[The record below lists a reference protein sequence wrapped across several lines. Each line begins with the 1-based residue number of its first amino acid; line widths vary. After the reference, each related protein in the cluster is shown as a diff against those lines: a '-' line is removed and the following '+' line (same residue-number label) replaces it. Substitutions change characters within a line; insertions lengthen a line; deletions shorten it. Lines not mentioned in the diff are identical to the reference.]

1 MSYHILVVDDD
12 QFQLKTIQLSIQ
24 KLLNYKVTTVNS
36 GEEAV
41 DLILSPKG
49 ADINLVILD
58 MQMPKGMSGFDVLDK
73 ICPIKPDLPIIVN
86 TAHADVSKAVE
97 ALKKGAIDFIEK
109 KDGIERMKVSIENV
123 RLLSGLNK
131 QVKKLTSFANNKFD
145 FTDIIG
151 DSRAIKKAI
160 NVANKACNSNIPV
173 LISGENGVGK
183 ELFARA
189 IHSNSLRK
197 NAPFIAVN
205 CAAIPHNLIE
215 SSLFG
220 HEKGSFTG
228 AIEKNIGKF
237 REAEGGT
244 IFLDE
249 IGELS
254 LEAQSKLLRVLQ
266 NFEVEPVGAN
276 NSIKVDVRIISATN
290 KNLEDEVQAGRFR
303 EDLLYRINVY
313 PILVPALRERK
324 EDVPLL
330 LKHFIDK
337 ICLKEN
343 KKILDCD
350 AELVDVLSDYWWPG
364 NIRQFE
370 NAIYRAIILSDG
382 NRLKID
388 DFEHILKAINN
399 NYNNKPK
406 LNEANS
412 ENILIGNINGSIS
425 PLKNGSGNFKSIIE
439 YEKDIIAQV
448 LHFYN
453 NNISK
458 VSKVLGIGRSTLY
471 RKMKEYG
478 LDEGIVE
485 EISDFRKEA
494 GE

>member
-12 QFQLKTIQLSIQ
+12 PFQLKTIQLTIQ
-24 KLLNYKVTTVNS
+24 KILNYKVTAVNS
-36 GEEAV
+36 GEEAI
-41 DLILSPKG
+41 DLLLSPKG
-49 ADINLVILD
+49 AEINLVILD
-58 MQMPKGMSGFDVLDK
+58 MQMPKGLSGFDVLDK
-73 ICPIKPDLPIIVN
+73 ICPIKPDLPIIMN

-97 ALKKGAIDFIEK
+97 ALKKGAIDFLDK
-109 KDGIERMKVSIENV
+109 KDGPERMKVSIENV

-160 NVANKACNSNIPV
+160 NVAYKACGSNIPV
-173 LISGENGVGK
+173 LISGENGCGK

-205 CAAIPHNLIE
+205 CAAIPQNLIE
-215 SSLFG
+215 STLFG

-228 AIEKNIGKF
+228 AIDKNAGKF
-237 REAEGGT
+237 READGGT

-266 NFEVEPVGAN
+266 NFEIEPVGAN
-276 NSIKVDVRIISATN
+276 SPIKVDVRVISATN
-290 KNLEDEVQAGRFR
+290 KNLEEEVREGRFR

-313 PILVPALRERK
+313 PVQVPALRERR
-324 EDVPLL
+324 EDIPLL

-337 ICLKEN
+337 ICTKEN
-343 KKILDCD
+343 RKILDCD
-350 AELVDVLSDYWWPG
+350 AKLVDVLSEYWWPG

-370 NAIYRAIILSDG
+370 NAIFRAIILSDG
-382 NRLKID
+382 NRLKIE
-388 DFEHILKAINN
+388 DFETILSAISNNYVKNSSSNNSIANN
-399 NYNNKPK
+399 NPQQ
-406 LNEANS
+406 EIS
-412 ENILIGNINGSIS
+412 EIVGTLS
-425 PLKNGSGNFKSIIE
+425 NGSGKFKSMIE
-439 YEKDIIAQV
+439 YEKDIIEQV

-478 LDEGIVE
+478 LDEGIIE
-485 EISDFRKEA
+485 EISEFRKEI